1 MATVRMISTEI
12 GESTSAF
19 RWKQRFWL
27 FCFQQPLLSSHR
39 ELSNMDPFNFIQ
51 ADLVRGSIVEF
62 GTANRVVC
70 RNPLSVLHGSA
81 IR

>member
-51 ADLVRGSIVEF
+51 ANLVRGSIVEF
-62 GTANRVVC
+62 GAADRVVSSDS
-70 RNPLSVLHGSA
+70 LSMLDRTAV
-81 IR
+81 